1 MATDKA
7 VQSVID
13 TPDAL
18 LTCILDMGEALLS
31 SGAEIIR
38 VEDTLTRLCAAYGF
52 SRINVFSI
60 TSSIVLTVHCP
71 DGRVITQTRRIPTR
85 DTNLEKVAQV
95 NALSRHICQNP
106 VSVPEFQERIS
117 KIHTAKN
124 YAMPVR
130 CLCYAIISAC
140 FSVFFGGTAWDGV
153 AAALS
158 GFLVFGI
165 QLFIQ
170 KLRLNGI
177 LQSLLVSA
185 FTALVVVMMVRVGI
199 GHTPEKI
206 TIGNIMLLIPGV
218 AFTTSL
224 RDIINGDTIA
234 GLVGLSEAVIKA
246 IAIAIGFA
254 AVLVG
259 IGGIL

>member
-1 MATDKA
+1 MPAIQT
-7 VQSVID
+7 VRES
-13 TPDAL
+13 PDAL
-18 LTCILDMGEALLS
+18 LTCILDMGEMLLS

-38 VEDTLTRLCAAYGF
+38 VEDTLSRLCAAYGF
-52 SRINVFSI
+52 NHINVFSI
-60 TSSIVLTVHCP
+60 TSSIVLTVQCP
-71 DGRVITQTRRIPTR
+71 DDRIITQTRRIPTR
-85 DTNLEKVAQV
+85 GTNMEKIARV
-95 NALSRHICQNP
+95 NALSREVCRAPICLDAFREQIDQIQQTKTYP
-106 VSVPEFQERIS
+106 MV
-117 KIHTAKN
+117 
-124 YAMPVR
+124 VR
-130 CLCYAIISAC
+130 CLCYALISAA
-140 FSVFFGGTAWDGV
+140 FSVFFGGTAWDGF

-158 GFLVFGI
+158 GLLVFGI
-165 QLFIQ
+165 QYFVQ
-170 KLRLNGI
+170 NLRMNGI

-199 GHTPEKI
+199 GNTPEKI

-234 GLVGLSEAVIKA
+234 GLVGLSEAILKA

-254 AVLVG
+254 AILVG

>member
-1 MATDKA
+1 MPATQT
-7 VQSVID
+7 VRE

-31 SGAEIIR
+31 SGAEIVR
-38 VEDTLTRLCAAYGF
+38 VEDTLTRLCTAYGF
-52 SRINVFSI
+52 QHINVFSI
-60 TSSIVLTVHCP
+60 TSSIVLTVQCP
-71 DGRVITQTRRIPTR
+71 DDRIITQTRRIPTR
-85 DTNLEKVAQV
+85 NTNMEMIARV
-95 NALSRHICQNP
+95 NALSREVCRTP
-106 VSVPEFQERIS
+106 VSVEMFRE
-117 KIHTAKN
+117 KIGQIRETKT
-124 YAMPVR
+124 YSVPVR
-130 CLCYAIISAC
+130 CLCYAIISAA

-158 GFLVFGI
+158 GILVFGI
-165 QLFIQ
+165 QHFIQ
-170 KLRLNGI
+170 NLRMNGI

-185 FTALVVVMMVRVGI
+185 FTALVVVMMVRLGI
-199 GHTPEKI
+199 GNTPEKI

>member
-1 MATDKA
+1 MPATQI
-7 VQSVID
+7 VRD

-18 LTCILDMGEALLS
+18 LTCILDMGEILLS
-31 SGAEIIR
+31 SGAEIVR
-38 VEDTLTRLCAAYGF
+38 VEDTLSRLCAAYGF
-52 SRINVFSI
+52 NHINVFSI
-60 TSSIVLTVHCP
+60 TSSIVLTVQCP
-71 DGRVITQTRRIPTR
+71 DDRIITQTRRIPTR
-85 DTNLEKVAQV
+85 DTNMEKIARV
-95 NALSRHICQNP
+95 NALSREVCRAPVSLDIFREKICQI
-106 VSVPEFQERIS
+106 Q
-117 KIHTAKN
+117 HTKT
-124 YAMPVR
+124 YSMPVR
-130 CLCYAIISAC
+130 CLCYAIISAA
-140 FSVFFGGTAWDGV
+140 FSVFFGGTALDGV

-158 GFLVFGI
+158 GVLVFGI
-165 QLFIQ
+165 QYLIQ
-170 KLRLNGI
+170 NLRLNGI
-177 LQSLLVSA
+177 LQNLLVSA

-199 GHTPEKI
+199 GNTPAKI

-234 GLVGLSEAVIKA
+234 GLVGLSEAVLKA